1 MARIFYDKD
10 VDLEILKEKKI
21 AIVGFGSQGRAQALN
36 LRDSS
41 MDVIVGELEGGYA
54 WKRADK
60 RY

>member
-1 MARIFYDKD
+1 MANIFYDKD
-10 VDLEILKEKKI
+10 VDFEILKRKKI

-36 LRDSS
+36 LRDSG
-41 MDVIVGELEGGYA
+41 MDVIVGELEGGDA

>member
-36 LRDSS
+36 LRDSG
-41 MDVIVGELEGGYA
+41 MDVIVGELEGGDA

>member
-36 LRDSS
+36 LRDSG
-41 MDVIVGELEGGYA
+41 MDVIVGELEGGDA
-54 WKRADK
+54 WRRADK

>member
-36 LRDSS
+36 LRDSG
-41 MDVIVGELEGGYA
+41 MDVIVGELEGGNA
-54 WKRADK
+54 WRRADK

>member
-21 AIVGFGSQGRAQALN
+21 AIVGFDSQGRAQALN

-41 MDVIVGELEGGYA
+41 MDVIVGELEGGVA
-54 WKRADK
+54 
-60 RY
+60 

>member
-10 VDLEILKEKKI
+10 VDLEILREKKI

-36 LRDSS
+36 LRDSG
-41 MDVIVGELEGGYA
+41 MDVIVGELEGGDA

>member
-36 LRDSS
+36 LRDSG
-41 MDVIVGELEGGYA
+41 MDMIVGELEGGDA

>member
-21 AIVGFGSQGRAQALN
+21 AIIGFGSQGRAQALN
-36 LRDSS
+36 LRDSG
-41 MDVIVGELEGGYA
+41 MDVIVGELEGGDA
-54 WKRADK
+54 WRRADK

>member
-21 AIVGFGSQGRAQALN
+21 AIVGFSQGRAQALN
-36 LRDSS
+36 LRDSG
-41 MDVIVGELEGGYA
+41 MDVIVGELEGGDA

>member
-10 VDLEILKEKKI
+10 VDLKILKEKKI
-21 AIVGFGSQGRAQALN
+21 AIIGFGSQGRAQALN
-36 LRDSS
+36 LRDSG
-41 MDVIVGELEGGYA
+41 MDVIVGELEGGDA